1 MNKDLYGKEYEIPPH
16 LLNMIAK
23 GLSKYSNQSTENVKR
38 AQDLISTGKST
49 YQQLKRIKNW
59 FESNSNTSNPE
70 FHLLGGGAFKGW
82 VDQTLNSDRGAIDLS
97 KKAKSVAMSNQYS
110 DEHEKNNDLRKD
122 FRPSQSHKKS
132 GHKITGVREEIEKIN
147 TWFKILI

>member
-1 MNKDLYGKEYEIPPH
+1 VNKDLYGKEYDIPPH

-23 GLSKYSNQSTENVKR
+23 GLSKYANQSTENVKR

-59 FESNSNTSNPE
+59 FDSNSNTSNPE

-82 VDQTLNSDRGAIDLS
+82 VDQTLSSDRGAIDLS
-97 KKAKSVAMSNQYS
+97 KKAKSVAMSNQYN

-122 FRPSQSHKKS
+122 FRPSHSHKKS
-132 GHKITGVREEIEKIN
+132 GHKIAGVHEEIERIN